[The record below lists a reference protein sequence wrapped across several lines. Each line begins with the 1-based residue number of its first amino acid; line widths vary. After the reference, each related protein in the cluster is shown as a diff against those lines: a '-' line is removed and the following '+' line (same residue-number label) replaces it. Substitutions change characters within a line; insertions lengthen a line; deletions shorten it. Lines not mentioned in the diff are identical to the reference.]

1 MKMCRGWQWLSLI
14 MLVFLLSIPIASAAK
29 EDQRIPTTITITS
42 NVSLVECGNNITLTA
57 TLKDSDGN
65 PLVGKTIVWVFTIKG
80 GYSFGSN
87 VGSLRPSRVV
97 TDSRGQTTTIYTPA
111 IQHERYGVTIAASFG
126 DFIDWVAMG
135 DDFYKGAYD
144 TCHVSVYPAAG
155 DIWSPTA
162 RLLWFLIVM
171 IVFLVGSAF
180 IESRL
185 TRNGSGIMP
194 FGTFVLGFGF
204 LMGSGIFGDMISLIS
219 FFLGFLAVCLFSAF
233 RQSRKLAFFYGL
245 NFGIGMIIG
254 VLAFI
259 AEEGCAG
266 SGVVFAWIV
275 LGTIGSIA
283 LGNVAVSQF
292 EARKAHQQKMEAY
305 KRKLRQ
311 WEVEGYKVEELKEKW
326 GLK

>member
-1 MKMCRGWQWLSLI
+1 MKVRRGWQWLSLI

-29 EDQRIPTTITITS
+29 EDQRIPTTIIITP
-42 NVSLVECGNNITLTA
+42 NVSRVECGNNITLTA
-57 TLKDSDGN
+57 TLKDSEGN
-65 PLVGKTIVWVFTIKG
+65 PLSGKTIVWVFTTTE
-80 GYSFGSN
+80 YTFGTN
-87 VGSLRPSRVV
+87 IGSLRPSRGV
-97 TDSRGQTTTIYTPA
+97 TDSRGQATTIYTPA
-111 IQHERYGVTIAASFG
+111 IQHEPYGVTIAASFG
-126 DFIDWVAMG
+126 DFIDWVAVG
-135 DDFYKGAYD
+135 DDFYKGSSAD
-144 TCHVSVYPAAG
+144 CHISVYPAAG

-180 IESRL
+180 IERRL
-185 TRNGSGIMP
+185 TRNGGGIMP
-194 FGTFVLGFGF
+194 FGIFVLELGF

-219 FFLGFLAVCLFSAF
+219 FILGFLAVCLFSAF

-266 SGVVFAWIV
+266 SGIVFAWIV

-292 EARKAHQQKMEAY
+292 EARKAYQQKTEAY
-305 KRKLRQ
+305 RRKLRQ
-311 WEVEGYKVEELKEKW
+311 WEAEGYEVEELKEKW
-326 GLK
+326 GFK